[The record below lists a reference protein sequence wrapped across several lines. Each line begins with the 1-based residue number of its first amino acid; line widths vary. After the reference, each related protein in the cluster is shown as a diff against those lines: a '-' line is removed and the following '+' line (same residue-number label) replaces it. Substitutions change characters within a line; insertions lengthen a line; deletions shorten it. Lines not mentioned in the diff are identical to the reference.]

1 MEVTFVV
8 IDDSQAIK
16 EHSLLD
22 TLEDNYGKVEFFLK
36 PEDGLNFI
44 SDHLDLNLIVLLDIQ
59 FSAQDKEDGH
69 SLLKKISEKSE
80 LIPVILWSGINETEE
95 TFSDFIN
102 NNAFGFI
109 SKDTG
114 IKEAMPLI
122 EKAIIFLNNS
132 LDNII
137 EDWIIAK
144 DEDKDKPVFFTA
156 DGLALSL
163 NQILT
168 EIRNQSEIGKS
179 FSRKLNE
186 LTIDLLIR
194 NKEKLND

>member
-1 MEVTFVV
+1 MELTFVV

-44 SDHLDLNLIVLLDIQ
+44 NDHLDLNLIVLLDIQ

-114 IKEAMPLI
+114 IKEAIPLI
-122 EKAIIFLNNS
+122 EKAILFLNNS

-163 NQILT
+163 NQILN
-168 EIRNQSEIGKS
+168 EIRNQSKIGKS